1 MGEVVFY
8 VSGSE
13 GSHYQCSQTVRCGGS
28 AITCAAWLS
37 NSRCVCI
44 HPHSSLPMHT
54 IEWVPYTNIQ
64 WNLRIMDMLRTSVL
78 SIVQRLSLLWR

>member
-28 AITCAAWLS
+28 AITCTAWLS
-37 NSRCVCI
+37 NSRCVYTPLIAAYPCI
-44 HPHSSLPMHT
+44 QLNGCPTQIYS
-54 IEWVPYTNIQ
+54 
-64 WNLRIMDMLRTSVL
+64 
-78 SIVQRLSLLWR
+78 